1 MTPLAKSSFSLTANR
16 SKGYTAAATEKTTY
30 SPNVSDFVSTAMTTA
45 GITTRPSSAVT
56 HLGTPQPSS
65 EDDIDI

>member
-1 MTPLAKSSFSLTANR
+1 MTPLARSSSSLTANR
-16 SKGYTAAATEKTTY
+16 SQGYTAAATEKTTY

>member
-1 MTPLAKSSFSLTANR
+1 MTPLARSPSLIANR
-16 SKGYTAAATEKTTY
+16 SHGYTAAATETTTY

-45 GITTRPSSAVT
+45 GISTRPSSAVT
-56 HLGTPQPSS
+56 HLETPQPLS